1 MTWSHVASER
11 APARQALFAVTLSAA
26 CLLACTASAQPVV
39 DGCAKAPASPLV
51 VNVRD
56 KGVRGD
62 GRTDDT
68 EAFQAAINEV
78 AGTGGTLFVPDGTYM
93 LDATRQPRLSLGRD
107 MTLRLSPGATLK
119 VIPNSATHHDLL
131 TISGVSNVIVEGG
144 TLEGDRERHLEKR
157 GESGYGIHIRDG
169 AAHVTIRSVTSKK
182 MWGDGF
188 FVDNAKDVSF
198 CGVTADYNRRQGLSV
213 IEADGLLV
221 ANSVFSNTRGTAPMA
236 GIDLEPNLDEEL
248 IKNVRIVSS
257 KFLNNRGAGVLIAG
271 RKGTRNISDVEIS
284 RNLFTGVL
292 PIKIKYAPGVLD
304 TAICRNRQIA
314 PRTEPTGGLSAFAEP
329 AEQVV
334 LQSECGDPR
343 LQIRR

>member
-1 MTWSHVASER
+1 
-11 APARQALFAVTLSAA
+11 
-26 CLLACTASAQPVV
+26 
-39 DGCAKAPASPLV
+39 
-51 VNVRD
+51 
-56 KGVRGD
+56 
-62 GRTDDT
+62 
-68 EAFQAAINEV
+68 
-78 AGTGGTLFVPDGTYM
+78 
-93 LDATRQPRLSLGRD
+93 
-107 MTLRLSPGATLK
+107 
-119 VIPNSATHHDLL
+119 
-131 TISGVSNVIVEGG
+131 
-144 TLEGDRERHLEKR
+144 
-157 GESGYGIHIRDG
+157 
-169 AAHVTIRSVTSKK
+169 
-182 MWGDGF
+182 
-188 FVDNAKDVSF
+188 
-198 CGVTADYNRRQGLSV
+198 
-213 IEADGLLV
+213 
-221 ANSVFSNTRGTAPMA
+221 MA